1 MFKYNLFLL
10 TNLPSAWFSGVRV
23 RSVNE
28 DKCIVDVKLKWFNQN
43 PFKSMFWAV
52 QGMAAELSTGIP
64 IIHEVNNRKIRVSM
78 LVTSNSSKFYKKAV
92 GRIKHGI
99 QNKLTL
105 GNLDAS
111 RDWGFAGDYTEA
123 MWKMLKHD
131 TADDWVIATGETHTV
146 KEFLEAA
153 FKCVDL
159 NWEDYVQTSE
169 IYFRPNEVNYLL
181 GDPSKAKKELD
192 WKPNVSFND
201 LVTMMVEND
210 LHEAE
215 KEYTLLRDG
224 LIKPTWENPANI

>member
-1 MFKYNLFLL
+1 
-10 TNLPSAWFSGVRV
+10 
-23 RSVNE
+23 
-28 DKCIVDVKLKWFNQN
+28 
-43 PFKSMFWAV
+43 
-52 QGMAAELSTGIP
+52 
-64 IIHEVNNRKIRVSM
+64 
-78 LVTSNSSKFYKKAV
+78 
-92 GRIKHGI
+92 
-99 QNKLTL
+99 
-105 GNLDAS
+105 
-111 RDWGFAGDYTEA
+111 
-123 MWKMLKHD
+123 MLKHD